1 MQGRANRVKSAI
13 KLKEAAGDSDAIE
26 RGARRMTLGS
36 TRAAA
41 GLALTSALTFAG
53 CASSPIPTE
62 VPTAQSIAGLEP
74 SGRVIMT
81 EVFAGGAG
89 VGTGALTFKGKTY
102 PFKLIGTVVGA
113 GSVSKLDVAG
123 DVYKLDNVSQF
134 SGPYVEGTGQIG
146 LQTSGA
152 GDLWLQ
158 NKAGVVM
165 HLTGAQTGVT
175 LSLGRDEIIIELG
188 KAR

>member
-1 MQGRANRVKSAI
+1 
-13 KLKEAAGDSDAIE
+13 LKPNAQID
-26 RGARRMTLGS
+26 RS
-36 TRAAA
+36 TGTKFALAFA
-41 GLALTSALTFAG
+41 GLLSIAG

-62 VPTAQSIAGLEP
+62 VPTAQSIHGLTP
-74 SGRVIMT
+74 SGTVTMT

-89 VGTGALTFKGKTY
+89 VGTGVLTFKGKTY
-102 PFKLIGTVVGA
+102 PFKLIGTVVGP

-123 DVYKLDNVSQF
+123 DVYKLDEISQF

-146 LQTSGA
+146 LETSGS

-165 HLTGAQTGVT
+165 HLTGTQTGVT

-188 KAR
+188 KAK

>member
-1 MQGRANRVKSAI
+1 MRSV
-13 KLKEAAGDSDAIE
+13 
-26 RGARRMTLGS
+26 S

-41 GLALTSALTFAG
+41 GLALASLLSIAG
-53 CASSPIPTE
+53 CASSPVPTQ

-74 SGRVIMT
+74 SGKVTMT

-89 VGTGALTFKGKTY
+89 VGKGVLTFNGKNY
-102 PFKLIGTVVGA
+102 PFKLVGTVIGP

-123 DVYKLDNVSQF
+123 DVYKLDDVSQF
-134 SGPYVEGTGQIG
+134 PGPYIQGTGAIG
-146 LQTSGA
+146 LETSGT

-165 HLTGAQTGVT
+165 HLTGTQEGVT
-175 LSLGRDEIIIELG
+175 LSLGRDEIVIVMG
-188 KAR
+188 KAK